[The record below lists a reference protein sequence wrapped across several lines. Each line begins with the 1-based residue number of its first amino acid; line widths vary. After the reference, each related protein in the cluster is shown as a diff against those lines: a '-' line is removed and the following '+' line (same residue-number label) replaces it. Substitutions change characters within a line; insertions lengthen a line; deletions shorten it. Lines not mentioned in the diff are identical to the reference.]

1 MFTLIYLYVESS
13 LHLSFDSDRVFP
25 PPPHTSTANS
35 LAQHPH
41 SLEHQVSIRLGATSS
56 TQAKQGSLLLH
67 MCLGHGPACICSL
80 VVALSYPRRPGGL
93 MEICSFR
100 GLGVTSRKSQSP
112 WMWEAPRTQWGWPL
126 PKCSAVLECNLKRPP
141 SVVRHC
147 PQWRD
152 GNTNPPSYFLTQNYS
167 V

>member
-1 MFTLIYLYVESS
+1 MFTLIYLYVEAS

-35 LAQHPH
+35 LAQHPR

-67 MCLGHGPACICSL
+67 MCLGHGTACICSL